1 MFDIFAWNIS
11 TIKTAANSIFCN
23 WLSAAALVASYFSS
37 LGDVWRK
44 ICYQMVH
51 NVPLLYQGNR
61 RLLAGLHSATIEL
74 NLKVKFCPLHFLN
87 FY

>member
-37 LGDVWRK
+37 LGDV
-44 ICYQMVH
+44 
-51 NVPLLYQGNR
+51 
-61 RLLAGLHSATIEL
+61 
-74 NLKVKFCPLHFLN
+74 
-87 FY
+87 